1 MQKSI
6 KNSVQCSGM
15 SITGQRHSTV
25 TFFPAPPNTGIV
37 FVRNDI
43 KGKPEIECH
52 TRNAHTDSR
61 WTYLVKNEHRI
72 EHTEHLLA
80 AITGL
85 GIDNIR
91 VHLDNPHIPVVSQF
105 SCGDFV
111 ESLLQAGPD
120 LQTYPKKYLTIT
132 KPYYIIDS
140 FDYNEQRFDSILIA
154 LPASEPT
161 FTYLLDY
168 PSKQLPTQTA
178 HYKLTNDLDF
188 VSELSSAR
196 SFIMDYEYDHVKKLI
211 GSTIDQC
218 LVLSNG
224 SNDNLKWD
232 NEPARHKL
240 VDLIGDL
247 TTIGMPVKGHFIGIR
262 TGHKTNIK
270 MAKKI
275 AEAFGSDFL

>member
-15 SITGQRHSTV
+15 SINGQCQSTV
-25 TFFPAPPNTGIV
+25 TFFPAPPDTGIV
-37 FVRNDI
+37 FVRDDI
-43 KGKPEIECH
+43 QGKPEINCQTEYAC
-52 TRNAHTDSR
+52 TDSR
-61 WTYLVKNEHRI
+61 WTSLVKNNNRI

-80 AITGL
+80 AISGL
-85 GIDNIR
+85 GIDNIK
-91 VHLDNPHIPVVSQF
+91 VQLDNSHIPVVSQF

-111 ESLLQAGPD
+111 EALLKAEQVFQPK
-120 LQTYPKKYLTIT
+120 PKKYLTIT
-132 KPYYIIDS
+132 KPQWVFDS
-140 FDYNEQRFDSILIA
+140 FDFKGQRFDSILIA

-168 PSKQLPTQTA
+168 PNKQLSTQMA
-178 HYKLTNDLDF
+178 HYKLTTDLDF

-211 GSTIDQC
+211 GSTLDQC
-218 LVLSNG
+218 LVISNG
-224 SNDNLKWD
+224 TDDKLRWD

-247 TTIGMPVKGHFIGIR
+247 TTIGIPVKGHFIGIR

-275 AEAFGSDFL
+275 NETFRE